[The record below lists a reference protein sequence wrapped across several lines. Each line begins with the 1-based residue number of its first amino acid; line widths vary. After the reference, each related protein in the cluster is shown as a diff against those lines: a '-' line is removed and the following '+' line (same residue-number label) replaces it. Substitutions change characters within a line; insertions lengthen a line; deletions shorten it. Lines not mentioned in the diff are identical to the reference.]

1 MGGKKIQPWILQ
13 ILLLGKGIYASLSIY
28 ANILLIA
35 YSRNCPLIKRIQNR
49 INRLI
54 LYSAYLKQFALQ
66 VRYKCETTLW
76 VFDNVIIESI
86 LQISFSTNF
95 FSSKYHTPPKN
106 IKGTWW
112 GIKPFI
118 YPKNNYLTK
127 IHTAVL
133 GRVWTTIELVFE
145 EQKRQAID
153 IINTWWRIQE
163 EYVQDGSSLLDHC
176 YHRGY
181 YRASSSGSSPFICN
195 WFVSF
200 RSWGQFGC
208 SSTT

>member
-1 MGGKKIQPWILQ
+1 MWNNPLGIWQCNYRKYFANKFFNQFFSVLNIKPPPKKIKW
-13 ILLLGKGIYASLSIY
+13 K
-28 ANILLIA
+28 
-35 YSRNCPLIKRIQNR
+35 
-49 INRLI
+49 
-54 LYSAYLKQFALQ
+54 
-66 VRYKCETTLW
+66 
-76 VFDNVIIESI
+76 
-86 LQISFSTNF
+86 
-95 FSSKYHTPPKN
+95 
-106 IKGTWW
+106 WW

-118 YPKNNYLTK
+118 YQKNNYLTK